1 MPRTRRRGI
10 LPRRNLAQEIEAT
23 GELNDPIVHTKQL
36 QFRKAYSIISLFQ
49 GGAAENSE
57 VSQTFSVIIF
67 TFWGGITM
75 PIGPWELIVILIIA
89 LLVFGPK
96 RLPDMGRSLG
106 KAIRE
111 FRNAGKEI
119 QNDIAESIDENER
132 DSTKS
137 ANKTV

>member
-1 MPRTRRRGI
+1 
-10 LPRRNLAQEIEAT
+10 
-23 GELNDPIVHTKQL
+23 
-36 QFRKAYSIISLFQ
+36 
-49 GGAAENSE
+49 
-57 VSQTFSVIIF
+57 
-67 TFWGGITM
+67 M
-75 PIGPWELIVILIIA
+75 PIGPWELTAILIIA

-119 QNDIAESIDENER
+119 QNDITESIDKDDR

>member
-1 MPRTRRRGI
+1 MG
-10 LPRRNLAQEIEAT
+10 L
-23 GELNDPIVHTKQL
+23 
-36 QFRKAYSIISLFQ
+36 
-49 GGAAENSE
+49 GA
-57 VSQTFSVIIF
+57 
-67 TFWGGITM
+67 
-75 PIGPWELIVILIIA
+75 PELIVILIIA

-119 QNDIAESIDENER
+119 QNDIAESIDEKER
-132 DSTKS
+132 DSTKP

>member
-1 MPRTRRRGI
+1 
-10 LPRRNLAQEIEAT
+10 
-23 GELNDPIVHTKQL
+23 
-36 QFRKAYSIISLFQ
+36 
-49 GGAAENSE
+49 
-57 VSQTFSVIIF
+57 
-67 TFWGGITM
+67 M

-119 QNDIAESIDENER
+119 QNDITESIDENER

>member
-1 MPRTRRRGI
+1 
-10 LPRRNLAQEIEAT
+10 
-23 GELNDPIVHTKQL
+23 
-36 QFRKAYSIISLFQ
+36 
-49 GGAAENSE
+49 
-57 VSQTFSVIIF
+57 
-67 TFWGGITM
+67 M

-106 KAIRE
+106 KAIQE

-119 QNDIAESIDENER
+119 QNDIAESIDDNER
-132 DSTKS
+132 NSTKS

>member
-1 MPRTRRRGI
+1 
-10 LPRRNLAQEIEAT
+10 
-23 GELNDPIVHTKQL
+23 
-36 QFRKAYSIISLFQ
+36 
-49 GGAAENSE
+49 
-57 VSQTFSVIIF
+57 
-67 TFWGGITM
+67 M
-75 PIGPWELIVILIIA
+75 PIGPMELIIILVIA
-89 LLVFGPK
+89 LVVFGPK

>member
-1 MPRTRRRGI
+1 MG
-10 LPRRNLAQEIEAT
+10 L
-23 GELNDPIVHTKQL
+23 
-36 QFRKAYSIISLFQ
+36 
-49 GGAAENSE
+49 GA
-57 VSQTFSVIIF
+57 
-67 TFWGGITM
+67 
-75 PIGPWELIVILIIA
+75 PELIVILIIA

-119 QNDIAESIDENER
+119 QNDIAESIDDKER

>member
-1 MPRTRRRGI
+1 
-10 LPRRNLAQEIEAT
+10 
-23 GELNDPIVHTKQL
+23 
-36 QFRKAYSIISLFQ
+36 
-49 GGAAENSE
+49 
-57 VSQTFSVIIF
+57 
-67 TFWGGITM
+67 M

>member
-1 MPRTRRRGI
+1 MG
-10 LPRRNLAQEIEAT
+10 L
-23 GELNDPIVHTKQL
+23 
-36 QFRKAYSIISLFQ
+36 
-49 GGAAENSE
+49 GA
-57 VSQTFSVIIF
+57 
-67 TFWGGITM
+67 
-75 PIGPWELIVILIIA
+75 PELIVILIIA

-119 QNDIAESIDENER
+119 QNDIVESIDKEDR
-132 DSTKS
+132 DSTKP

>member
-1 MPRTRRRGI
+1 
-10 LPRRNLAQEIEAT
+10 
-23 GELNDPIVHTKQL
+23 
-36 QFRKAYSIISLFQ
+36 
-49 GGAAENSE
+49 
-57 VSQTFSVIIF
+57 
-67 TFWGGITM
+67 M
-75 PIGPWELIVILIIA
+75 PIGPMELIIILVIA
-89 LLVFGPK
+89 LVVFGPK

-137 ANKTV
+137 ANKTA

>member
-1 MPRTRRRGI
+1 
-10 LPRRNLAQEIEAT
+10 
-23 GELNDPIVHTKQL
+23 
-36 QFRKAYSIISLFQ
+36 
-49 GGAAENSE
+49 
-57 VSQTFSVIIF
+57 
-67 TFWGGITM
+67 M
-75 PIGPWELIVILIIA
+75 PIGPMELIIILVIA
-89 LLVFGPK
+89 LVVFGPK

-119 QNDIAESIDENER
+119 QSDIVESIDENER

>member
-1 MPRTRRRGI
+1 
-10 LPRRNLAQEIEAT
+10 
-23 GELNDPIVHTKQL
+23 
-36 QFRKAYSIISLFQ
+36 
-49 GGAAENSE
+49 
-57 VSQTFSVIIF
+57 
-67 TFWGGITM
+67 M
-75 PIGPWELIVILIIA
+75 PIGATELIVILIIA

-119 QNDIAESIDENER
+119 QNDIVESMDKEDR
-132 DSTKS
+132 DSTKP

>member
-1 MPRTRRRGI
+1 
-10 LPRRNLAQEIEAT
+10 
-23 GELNDPIVHTKQL
+23 
-36 QFRKAYSIISLFQ
+36 
-49 GGAAENSE
+49 
-57 VSQTFSVIIF
+57 
-67 TFWGGITM
+67 M

-132 DSTKS
+132 NSTKS
-137 ANKTV
+137 ANKTVS

>member
-1 MPRTRRRGI
+1 
-10 LPRRNLAQEIEAT
+10 
-23 GELNDPIVHTKQL
+23 
-36 QFRKAYSIISLFQ
+36 
-49 GGAAENSE
+49 
-57 VSQTFSVIIF
+57 
-67 TFWGGITM
+67 M

-119 QNDIAESIDENER
+119 QNDITESIDENER

-137 ANKTV
+137 ANKTA

>member
-1 MPRTRRRGI
+1 
-10 LPRRNLAQEIEAT
+10 
-23 GELNDPIVHTKQL
+23 
-36 QFRKAYSIISLFQ
+36 
-49 GGAAENSE
+49 
-57 VSQTFSVIIF
+57 
-67 TFWGGITM
+67 M
-75 PIGPWELIVILIIA
+75 PIGPMELIIILVIA
-89 LLVFGPK
+89 LVVFGPK

-119 QNDIAESIDENER
+119 QNDIVESIDEKER

>member
-1 MPRTRRRGI
+1 
-10 LPRRNLAQEIEAT
+10 
-23 GELNDPIVHTKQL
+23 
-36 QFRKAYSIISLFQ
+36 
-49 GGAAENSE
+49 
-57 VSQTFSVIIF
+57 
-67 TFWGGITM
+67 M
-75 PIGPWELIVILIIA
+75 PIGPMELIVILIIA

-111 FRNAGKEI
+111 FKNAGKEI

>member
-1 MPRTRRRGI
+1 MRLCAYFRWFWKSISSGT
-10 LPRRNLAQEIEAT
+10 ET
-23 GELNDPIVHTKQL
+23 SIVHDKTIAIPISIQYNITVLGRNSLKQRGVTDL
-36 QFRKAYSIISLFQ
+36 QRHNLH
-49 GGAAENSE
+49 
-57 VSQTFSVIIF
+57 
-67 TFWGGITM
+67 FWGGITM

>member
-1 MPRTRRRGI
+1 MI
-10 LPRRNLAQEIEAT
+10 
-23 GELNDPIVHTKQL
+23 DL
-36 QFRKAYSIISLFQ
+36 QRHHLYFL
-49 GGAAENSE
+49 
-57 VSQTFSVIIF
+57 
-67 TFWGGITM
+67 GGIIM

-119 QNDIAESIDENER
+119 QNDIVESIDKDDR